1 MYYEEKTY
9 KSFILILVL
18 TFIVAIGAIF
28 IIRNLEIEE
37 YIAIKIMFL
46 IITNSL
52 LIISNIIYKKERLY
66 WINKYTYEN
75 VKSMSKEER
84 KQIAKKF
91 YNKFKFFCLI
101 LVIYCIIGLF
111 IKTHIFLD
119 VLVYITCL
127 VIGAAISTY
136 S

>member
-75 VKSMSKEER
+75 VKSMSKGER

-119 VLVYITCL
+119 VLVYIICL

-136 S
+136 N

>member
-28 IIRNLEIEE
+28 IIRNLEIKE
-37 YIAIKIMFL
+37 YIAIKIMLL

-84 KQIAKKF
+84 KQISKKF

>member
-84 KQIAKKF
+84 KQISKKF

-119 VLVYITCL
+119 VLVYIICL

>member
-75 VKSMSKEER
+75 VKSMSKGER

>member
-136 S
+136 N

>member
-75 VKSMSKEER
+75 VKNMSKEER
-84 KQIAKKF
+84 KRIAKKF

-127 VIGAAISTY
+127 VIGTAISTY
-136 S
+136 N

>member
-84 KQIAKKF
+84 KQISKKF

>member
-75 VKSMSKEER
+75 VKSMSKEKR

>member
-75 VKSMSKEER
+75 VKSMSKGER

-119 VLVYITCL
+119 VLVYIICL